1 MTTRRGHVPHHDL
14 RTTSSLLIDRR
25 RSSCLG
31 SGWRLYGHRGP
42 RATCRPSART
52 RPSPCPLST
61 ARGRRSRRGAMR
73 PRGGGP
79 KSDPWSRGD
88 SRNGHSCSLRSHT
101 LGVPTSRPPA
111 PRAARRRSFSLV
123 MLNYLIL
130 HNTLSGNPTRTRTSR
145 SWRTP
150 PYRTVDHMSRAIRR
164 VRRRPCPRSR
174 YRPGES

>member
-31 SGWRLYGHRGP
+31 SGWRLYGHLDP

-52 RPSPCPLST
+52 RPSPCLLYT
-61 ARGRRSRRGAMR
+61 LRGRRSRRGATR

-79 KSDPWSRGD
+79 KSDPFDKGGTRVTAT
-88 SRNGHSCSLRSHT
+88 HVPCVVI
-101 LGVPTSRPPA
+101 LGVPASRPPA

-150 PYRTVDHMSRAIRR
+150 PISHGGSYV
-164 VRRRPCPRSR
+164 PCHPTSTA
-174 YRPGES
+174 PALST